1 MNTAKHSLESIH
13 QKPKKALILGGGG
26 VAGIAWMTG
35 WLHGAAQKGL
45 DLNQFDEFIGTSA
58 GATVAAQITSKTS
71 LNQLYE
77 THINTEK
84 QVPEL
89 NPAIPFFK
97 LLLMFL
103 PAFFLRKNKVLFCK
117 RIATIAKRH
126 APNLG
131 QQRRA
136 IIKQRLTSPHW
147 PEKELKIMAIN
158 GETGETTCFT
168 KHSEVALIDAVMA
181 SCAVPGVW
189 PPVDID
195 NDWFIDG
202 GIISHSNAD
211 QALPCQLALS
221 LTPLTSEVKE
231 AATLESNHCKLISIS
246 PDKAS
251 RKAIGLNPL
260 NPSKRIPAAKAGF
273 NQGYHEAT
281 AIIEAIENI

>member
-1 MNTAKHSLESIH
+1 MNTSQNPLESNNTTA
-13 QKPKKALILGGGG
+13 KKALILGGGG
-26 VAGIAWMTG
+26 IAGIAWMTG

-45 DLNQFDEFIGTSA
+45 DINQFDEFIGTSA

-71 LNQLYE
+71 LDQLYE
-77 THINTEK
+77 NQTNVEK
-84 QVPEL
+84 QVAEL
-89 NPAIPFFK
+89 NPAIPLVK
-97 LLLMFL
+97 LLLLFL
-103 PAFFLRKNKVLFCK
+103 PALFLRKDKILFCK
-117 RIATIAKRH
+117 RIAAIAKRH
-126 APNLG
+126 APNLE

-136 IIKQRLTSPHW
+136 IIKQRLTYPHW
-147 PEKELKIMAIN
+147 PEKTLKIMAIN
-158 GETGETTCFT
+158 GKTGKTTCFT
-168 KHSEVALIDAVMA
+168 KNSEVTLIDAVTA

-189 PPVDID
+189 PPVTID

-221 LTPLTSEVKE
+221 LTPLTSEIKE
-231 AATLESNHCKLISIS
+231 ATILKSNHCKLLSIS

-273 NQGYHEAT
+273 NQGCREAA
-281 AIIEAIENI
+281 AIIQAINNS